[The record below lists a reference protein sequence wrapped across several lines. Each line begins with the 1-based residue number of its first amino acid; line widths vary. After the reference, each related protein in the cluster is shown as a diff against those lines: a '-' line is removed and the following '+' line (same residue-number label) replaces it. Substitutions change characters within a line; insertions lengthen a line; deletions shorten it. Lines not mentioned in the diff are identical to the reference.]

1 MVIPSVIFTF
11 DGVIVLL
18 ILDVAVVKVVLI
30 LGVAVVVV
38 VLILGVAVVVV
49 VLILHVEVVATM
61 VNVEGLKVVLT
72 PILDIAVILITTP
85 ASPLPIELVATTEN
99 V

>member
-1 MVIPSVIFTF
+1 MVIPPVIFTF

-18 ILDVAVVKVVLI
+18 ILDVAVV
-30 LGVAVVVV
+30 VV
-38 VLILGVAVVVV
+38 VLILDVSVVVV

>member
-1 MVIPSVIFTF
+1 MFICTNTYKYLHESDFISTF
-11 DGVIVLL
+11 DALVVLL
-18 ILDVAVVKVVLI
+18 ILDVAVVVVALI
-30 LGVAVVVV
+30 LGVA
-38 VLILGVAVVVV
+38 
-49 VLILHVEVVATM
+49 VVATM
-61 VNVEGLKVVLT
+61 VNVEALKIVLT